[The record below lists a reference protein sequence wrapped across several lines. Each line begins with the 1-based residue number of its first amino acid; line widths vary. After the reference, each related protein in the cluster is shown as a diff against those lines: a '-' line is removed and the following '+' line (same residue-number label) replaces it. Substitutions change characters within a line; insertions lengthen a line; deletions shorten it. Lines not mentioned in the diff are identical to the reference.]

1 MCEGCGTVRH
11 VGHRSEPA
19 QQREA
24 RGGCDLHP
32 RHFQHVPGKVWLC
45 PTCFHT
51 YAKAAYGYQRAARQQ
66 RPLELWPGETMVEYP
81 GMVDGPRR
89 VEGEEPPG
97 AAASDHER
105 EAEVGEAPMDWEEEE
120 PGTGGRKR
128 RKDQGIVE
136 GGHGTEE
143 QGQPEAAAPGPE
155 REGEAG
161 GAPMDEGGEGPGTSG
176 KRRSNGRKE
185 GRIKKQ
191 RTKQPEQVGR

>member
-1 MCEGCGTVRH
+1 MCEGCGAVRH

-66 RPLELWPGETMVEYP
+66 RPHELWPGETMVEYP
-81 GMVDGPRR
+81 GMVGGPRR

-97 AAASDHER
+97 AAAPDHER
-105 EAEVGEAPMDWEEEE
+105 EAEAGEAPMDWEEEE

-128 RKDQGIVE
+128 RRDRGIVE
-136 GGHGTEE
+136 GAHGIEE
-143 QGQPEAAAPGPE
+143 QRPHGAAAPGPE
-155 REGEAG
+155 RGGRAEEA
-161 GAPMDEGGEGPGTSG
+161 PVEEGGGDLEANRKNRKT
-176 KRRSNGRKE
+176 KRRGIRRNKNAN
-185 GRIKKQ
+185 
-191 RTKQPEQVGR
+191 QPKHAER